1 MKYIYMKKLMFL
13 IGLIGV
19 SFTSCESYED
29 FTGDFDYS
37 IVYFATQKPLRTIVA
52 YNEMQF
58 KVGVAIGGKR
68 ENTKDEFADFVIDPT
83 LLSTIDGAD
92 AFTLL
97 PESYYTLSDGSKMI
111 IPKGKF
117 IGDVTVTLNRDL
129 FTNDAASTSNTYAL
143 PLRITNSSLDSI
155 ASGALDVD
163 GNPDLSRPPRDY
175 TILVVKYIS
184 PYSGT
189 FYHKGS
195 TRELDGTGNV
205 VNEFVYDNAD
215 LVKNQTWRII
225 TLDRNSVRTPGIG
238 NNSAQNFVINVNE
251 TDNTVTIDSPSSGVT
266 NLSGSGTYVPET
278 RTYNISYNYTLGGKN
293 YEVLDVLIAR
303 TPPEQDLRFEQW

>member
-1 MKYIYMKKLMFL
+1 MKYIYMKKIMFL

-19 SFTSCESYED
+19 SFISCESYED
-29 FTGDFDYS
+29 FTNDFDYS

-52 YNEMQF
+52 YDEMQF

-83 LLSTIDGAD
+83 LLSTVDGAD

-97 PESYYTLSDGSKMI
+97 PEGYYTLSDDDKMI
-111 IPKGKF
+111 IPKGEF
-117 IGDVTVTLNRDL
+117 IGDVTVTLDRDL
-129 FTNDAASTSNTYAL
+129 FTNDADATSNTYAL
-143 PLRITNSSLDSI
+143 PLRITNASLDSI
-155 ASGALDVD
+155 ASGSFDLD
-163 GNPDLSRPPRDY
+163 GNPISARKDY

-195 TRELDGTGNV
+195 ERELDGTGAV
-205 VNEFVYDNAD
+205 VNEIVYNNAD
-215 LVKNQTWRII
+215 LSRNQTWDLS
-225 TLDRNSVRTPGIG
+225 TVDRNSIKTPGIG

-251 TDNTVTIDSPSSGVT
+251 TDNTVTIDSPSGGVT
-266 NLSGSGTYVPET
+266 NLLGSGTYITET
-278 RTYNISYNYTLGGKN
+278 GTFNLSYSYTLGGKN
-293 YEVLDVLIAR
+293 YEVTDTLVVR
-303 TPPEQDLRFEQW
+303 RPPEQDLRFEEW